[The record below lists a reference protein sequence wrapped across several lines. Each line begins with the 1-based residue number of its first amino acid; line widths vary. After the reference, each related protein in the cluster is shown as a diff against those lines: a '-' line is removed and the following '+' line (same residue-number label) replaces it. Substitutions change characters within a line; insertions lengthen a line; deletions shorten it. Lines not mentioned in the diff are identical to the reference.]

1 VLLDQFKEGFVLI
14 NAEIAAIVP
23 VSSVDKAVEFYGDVL
38 GLELQVRRDDLP
50 ENREAEFRA
59 GDGTLVVYESVA
71 AGQSRGTVAG
81 FRVEDL
87 DAVVAGLRERGVV
100 FDEYDLPDLKTE
112 NGIAMIGDLRAS
124 WARDPDGNIIA
135 FEQRT

>member
-1 VLLDQFKEGFVLI
+1 MLSK
-14 NAEIAAIVP
+14 AEIAAIVP
-23 VSSVDKAVEFYGDVL
+23 VSNVDKAVEFYGNVL
-38 GLELQVRRDDLP
+38 GLELDVRRDDLP

-59 GDGTLVVYESVA
+59 GDGSLVVYESVA

-87 DAVVAGLRERGVV
+87 DAVVAGLRERDVA
-100 FDEYDLPDLKTE
+100 FEEYDQPDLKTE
-112 NGIAMIGDLRAS
+112 NGIASIGDLRAA

>member
-1 VLLDQFKEGFVLI
+1 MLGK
-14 NAEIAAIVP
+14 AEITAIVP
-23 VSSVDKAVEFYGDVL
+23 VSNVEKAVEFYGGTL
-38 GLELQVRRDDLP
+38 GLELQIRRDDLP

-59 GDGTLVVYESVA
+59 GDGSLVVYESVA

-87 DAVVAGLRERGVV
+87 DSVVAALRERGVA
-100 FDEYDLPDLKTE
+100 FEEYDLPDLKTE
-112 NGIAMIGDLRAS
+112 NGIASIGDLRAS

>member
-1 VLLDQFKEGFVLI
+1 VLGR
-14 NAEIAAIVP
+14 AEIAAIVP
-23 VSSVDKAVEFYGDVL
+23 VSDVDKAMEFYGGTL

-81 FRVEDL
+81 FRVDDL
-87 DAVVAGLRERGVV
+87 ELVVAALRDRGVA
-100 FDEYDLPDLKTE
+100 FEEYDLPDLKTE
-112 NGIAMIGDLRAS
+112 NGIASIGDLRAS

>member
-1 VLLDQFKEGFVLI
+1 
-14 NAEIAAIVP
+14 
-23 VSSVDKAVEFYGDVL
+23 VDKAMEFYGGTL

-81 FRVEDL
+81 FRVDDL
-87 DAVVAGLRERGVV
+87 ESVVAALRDRGVA
-100 FDEYDLPDLKTE
+100 FEEYDLPDLKTE
-112 NGIAMIGDLRAS
+112 NGIASIGDLRAS

>member
-1 VLLDQFKEGFVLI
+1 MLGK
-14 NAEIAAIVP
+14 AEIAAIVP
-23 VSSVDKAVEFYGDVL
+23 VSDVERAVEFYGGTL
-38 GLELQVRRDDLP
+38 GLELQIRRDDLP

-59 GDGTLVVYESVA
+59 GDGSLVVYESVA

-87 DAVVAGLRERGVV
+87 DSVVTGLRERGVA
-100 FDEYDLPDLKTE
+100 FEEYDLPDLKTE
-112 NGIAMIGDLRAS
+112 NGIAMIGDLRAT

-135 FEQRT
+135 FEQRV

>member
-1 VLLDQFKEGFVLI
+1 MLGK
-14 NAEIAAIVP
+14 AEIAAIVP
-23 VSSVDKAVEFYGDVL
+23 VSDVEKAVEFYGGTL
-38 GLELQVRRDDLP
+38 GLELQIRRDDLP

-81 FRVEDL
+81 FRVDDL
-87 DAVVAGLRERGVV
+87 DSVVGALSERGVA
-100 FDEYDLPDLKTE
+100 FEEYDLPDLKTE
-112 NGIAMIGDLRAS
+112 NAIATIGDLRAS

>member
-1 VLLDQFKEGFVLI
+1 MLGK
-14 NAEIAAIVP
+14 AEIAAIVP
-23 VSSVDKAVEFYGDVL
+23 VSNVDKAVDYYGGVL
-38 GLELQVRRDDLP
+38 GLELQIRRDDLP

-59 GDGTLVVYESVA
+59 GDGSLVVYESVA

-81 FRVEDL
+81 FRVD
-87 DAVVAGLRERGVV
+87 DIDSVVAGLRERGVA
-100 FDEYDLPDLKTE
+100 FEEYDLPDLKTE
-112 NGIAMIGDLRAS
+112 NGIASIGDLRAA

>member
-1 VLLDQFKEGFVLI
+1 MLVDAQ
-14 NAEIAAIVP
+14 IAAIVP
-23 VSSVDKAVEFYGDVL
+23 VSDVDKAVDFYGGVL
-38 GLELQVRRDDLP
+38 GLELQIRRDDLS

-87 DAVVAGLRERGVV
+87 DSVVTGLRERGVV
-100 FDEYDLPDLKTE
+100 FEEYDLPELKTE
-112 NGIAMIGDLRAS
+112 KGIAMIGDLRAS

>member
-1 VLLDQFKEGFVLI
+1 MLGQ
-14 NAEIAAIVP
+14 AEIAAIVP
-23 VSSVDKAVEFYGDVL
+23 VSDVEKAVEFYGGTL
-38 GLELQVRRDDLP
+38 GLELQIRRDDLP

-59 GDGTLVVYESVA
+59 GDGSLVVYESVA

-87 DAVVAGLRERGVV
+87 DSVVAALRERGVA
-100 FDEYDLPDLKTE
+100 FEEYDLPDLKTE

-124 WARDPDGNIIA
+124 WAKDPDGNIIA

>member
-1 VLLDQFKEGFVLI
+1 MLGR
-14 NAEIAAIVP
+14 AEIAAIVP
-23 VSSVDKAVEFYGDVL
+23 VSDVDKAMEFYGGTL

-59 GDGTLVVYESVA
+59 GDGTLLVYESVA

-81 FRVEDL
+81 FRVDDL
-87 DAVVAGLRERGVV
+87 ESVVAALRDRGVA
-100 FDEYDLPDLKTE
+100 FEEYDLPDLKTE
-112 NGIAMIGDLRAS
+112 NGIASIGDLRAS

>member
-1 VLLDQFKEGFVLI
+1 MLER
-14 NAEIAAIVP
+14 AEIAAIVP
-23 VSSVDKAVEFYGDVL
+23 VSDVDNAVEYYGGTL

-59 GDGTLVVYESVA
+59 GDGTLLVYESVA
-71 AGQSRGTVAG
+71 AGQSRGTLAA
-81 FRVEDL
+81 FRVEDI
-87 DAVVAGLRERGVV
+87 DAVVAGLRGRGVA
-100 FDEYDLPDLKTE
+100 FEEYDTPDLKTE
-112 NGIAMIGDLRAS
+112 NGIASIGDIRAA

>member
-1 VLLDQFKEGFVLI
+1 
-14 NAEIAAIVP
+14 VP
-23 VSSVDKAVEFYGDVL
+23 VSDVERAVEFYGGTL
-38 GLELQVRRDDLP
+38 GLELQIRRDDLP

-59 GDGTLVVYESVA
+59 GDGSLVVYESVA

-87 DAVVAGLRERGVV
+87 DAVVAGLRERGVA
-100 FDEYDLPDLKTE
+100 FEEYDLPDLKTE

-135 FEQRT
+135 FEQRV

>member
-1 VLLDQFKEGFVLI
+1 MLGK
-14 NAEIAAIVP
+14 AEIAAIVP
-23 VSSVDKAVEFYGDVL
+23 VSDVEKAVEFYGGTL
-38 GLELQVRRDDLP
+38 GLELQIRRDDLP

-81 FRVEDL
+81 FRVDDL
-87 DAVVAGLRERGVV
+87 DSVVGALRERGVA
-100 FDEYDLPDLKTE
+100 FEEYDLPELKTE
-112 NGIAMIGDLRAS
+112 NGIASIGDLRAA

-135 FEQRT
+135 FEQRL